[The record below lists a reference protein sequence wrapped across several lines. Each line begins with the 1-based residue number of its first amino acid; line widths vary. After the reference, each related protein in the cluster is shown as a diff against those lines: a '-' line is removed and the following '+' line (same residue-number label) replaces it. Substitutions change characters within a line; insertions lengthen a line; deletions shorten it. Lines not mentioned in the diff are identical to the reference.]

1 MWDMHGTGWGWWV
14 FMTLGM
20 LAFWVAV
27 IYFVVWL
34 VRGAPP
40 ARRDDSED
48 ASGQSPLELLRRR
61 LATGEISVDEYEER
75 RQALEEEPRGPD
87 VPVGA

>member
-1 MWDMHGTGWGWWV
+1 MWDMHGAGWAWWV

-34 VRGAPP
+34 VRGTPP
-40 ARRDDSED
+40 SRRDEAED
-48 ASGQSPLELLRRR
+48 PSRQSPLELLRRR

-75 RQALEEEPRGPD
+75 RQALEEEPSGPE